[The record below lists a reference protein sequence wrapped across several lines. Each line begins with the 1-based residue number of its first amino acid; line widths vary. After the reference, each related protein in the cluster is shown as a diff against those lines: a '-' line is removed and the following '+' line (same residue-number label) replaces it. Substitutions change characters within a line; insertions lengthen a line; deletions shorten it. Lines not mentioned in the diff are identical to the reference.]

1 MTQCFFFTTRNGVCL
16 QHTSR
21 QKAVVFVNNT
31 QWSLFTTCSVFVY
44 NTQTTSSGVCL
55 QHAVVC
61 VYYAQCVRLQH
72 TRRHKAVVFV
82 KNTQRCLFTTSSG
95 VCLHPPVMCIYGQ
108 CT

>member
-1 MTQCFFFTTRNGVCL
+1 MLGGVAAVRRPLPNHAAEAPSLVECSKGHFLCTSSLYFFVFMATQ
-16 QHTSR
+16 
-21 QKAVVFVNNT
+21 A
-31 QWSLFTTCSVFVY
+31 
-44 NTQTTSSGVCL
+44 TSSGVCL